1 MKSSKDP
8 SCQGRRYRR
17 YFAGSPAWG
26 SVPMSVALP
35 NTAKSTPYPRCR
47 RRKCHRRT
55 HHYALQV
62 KRPIVGDR
70 GIIDQN
76 QLRLQSELG
85 LDPVSRRHGN
95 HTAADR
101 PPQLLAAKSRRCTRS
116 VADVRNRVGSNDR
129 SSRSWSSCADPLPTL
144 PVIGSGHSRLRT
156 GQSRFARNERR
167 APRRPSQV
175 SWYRDQGCNS
185 ISPGR
190 QVLLNHGSSG
200 PYRRRIMNQ
209 PLPGIVCTQ
218 LFSMPAGALGPK

>member
-26 SVPMSVALP
+26 SVPISVALP
-35 NTAKSTPYPRCR
+35 NTAESTPYPRCR

-85 LDPVSRRHGN
+85 LDPVSRRYGN

-101 PPQLLAAKSRRCTRS
+101 PLQLLAAKSRRCTRS

-129 SSRSWSSCADPLPTL
+129 SSRSWSSRADPKHAFAD
-144 PVIGSGHSRLRT
+144 GHSGHPNRVARVEPVCAAAVRLLSMT
-156 GQSRFARNERR
+156 VARR
-167 APRRPSQV
+167 ALRRSALIRTDKLLLGSVSVLPRTSLEP
-175 SWYRDQGCNS
+175 
-185 ISPGR
+185 
-190 QVLLNHGSSG
+190 
-200 PYRRRIMNQ
+200 
-209 PLPGIVCTQ
+209 
-218 LFSMPAGALGPK
+218 